1 MNYISDVKQPS
12 GIQVINRFLASPLYV
27 VLIMGLSAVANIF
40 QAELPVYTLYT
51 ATAVYTCLFGADL
64 SPLMPI
70 VLACYIA
77 PSAANNPGNNANSV
91 FSGASGIY
99 ITLLAA
105 CIAGAVLYRII
116 RQPKGIYRGKY
127 KLLLGLVLLCAGYML
142 SGIGSAAYPDSLAK
156 NLLFALIQSVSLLFP
171 YWLFSR
177 YVDWKAIRADYMA
190 WIGLSLGIAM
200 AAQILGIC
208 LFQDVFING
217 VIWRVNFY
225 TGWGMA
231 NNIAFMQIL
240 AIPSAFYIALHYRR
254 AWVGPVLGVVFMAAA
269 CMTYSRNAILFGTL
283 IYIVCALLTLR
294 YTPRQKSYR
303 IVLLG
308 IALLVVA
315 VFLVFHKQLA
325 RVFSVLLYK
334 GLGLSHRDEFLK
346 EGMKLFSKWPIFGC
360 SFFSPGFQPWDW
372 ATLDSFSSFFPPRW
386 HSTFIQL
393 FASCGLVGVTAYGFH
408 RVQTILVFWK
418 KRKKENIF
426 LHCTVFIILAC
437 SLLDSHFFNVGPTLF
452 YSMLLAFNE
461 HCPEEINI

>member
-12 GIQVINRFLASPLYV
+12 GIQAINRFVASPLYI

-51 ATAVYTCLFGADL
+51 AAAVYTCLFGADL

-77 PSAANNPGNNANSV
+77 PSAANNPGYSADSLFYGV
-91 FSGASGIY
+91 GGSYIALLVVCIIGA
-99 ITLLAA
+99 L
-105 CIAGAVLYRII
+105 LYRII
-116 RQPKGIYRGKY
+116 RQPKGIYPGKS
-127 KLLLGLVLLCAGYML
+127 KLLFGLLLLGGAYML
-142 SGIGSAAYPDSLAK
+142 SGIGSAAYPDFLAK

-177 YVDWKAIRADYMA
+177 YVDWKAIRPDYMA
-190 WIGLSLGIAM
+190 WIGLGLGMAM

-208 LFQDVFING
+208 LFQDVFIYG
-217 VIWRVNFY
+217 VVWRVNFY

-240 AIPSAFYIALHYRR
+240 AIPSAFYIALRYRR
-254 AWVGPVLGVVFMAAA
+254 AWIGPLLGVIFMVSA
-269 CMTYSRNAILFGTL
+269 CMTYSRNALLFGTL
-283 IYIVCALLTLR
+283 IYIICALLTLR
-294 YTPRQKSYR
+294 YTPGQKSYR

-308 IALLVVA
+308 IVLSVVA
-315 VFLVFHKQLA
+315 VLLVFHKQLA

-334 GLGLSHRDEFLK
+334 GLDLSHRDEFFK
-346 EGMKLFSKWPIFGC
+346 EGMKLFSQWPIFGC
-360 SFFSPGFQPWDW
+360 SFFSPGYQPWGW
-372 ATLDSFSSFFPPRW
+372 SIVESFSGFFPPRW
-386 HSTFIQL
+386 HSTIVQL
-393 FASCGLVGVTAYGFH
+393 FASCGLVGVAAYGFH
-408 RVQTILVFWK
+408 RAQTLLVFWK
-418 KRKKENIF
+418 KRSKENVF

-452 YSMLLAFNE
+452 YSMVLAFNE

>member
-1 MNYISDVKQPS
+1 MNHISNVKQNS
-12 GIQVINRFLASPLYV
+12 GIQAINRFLASPFYI
-27 VLIMGLSAVANIF
+27 VLIMALSAVANIF
-40 QAELPVYTLYT
+40 QAELFVYTLYT
-51 ATAVYTCLFGADL
+51 AVIVYTCLFGVDL

-70 VLACYIA
+70 TLACYIA

-99 ITLLAA
+99 IALLGA
-105 CIAGAVLYRII
+105 CIAGSILYRII
-116 RQPKGIYRGKY
+116 RQRQGFRPGKSR
-127 KLLLGLVLLCAGYML
+127 LLIGLLMLCGGYML
-142 SGIGSAAYPDSLAK
+142 SGIGSAAYPDFLMK
-156 NLLFALIQSVSLLFP
+156 NLLFALIQSLSLLFP

-177 YVDWKAIRADYMA
+177 YVDWKSIRKDYMA

-208 LFQDVFING
+208 LFQDVFIFG

-240 AIPSAFYIALHYRR
+240 AIPSAFYIALRYRR
-254 AWVGPVLGVVFMAAA
+254 AWAGPLLGVIFMVAA

-294 YTPRQKSYR
+294 YTPGQKSYR

-308 IALLVVA
+308 IVLSVVA

-325 RVFSVLLYK
+325 RVFSVLLFK
-334 GLGLSHRDEFLK
+334 GLDLSHRDEFLV
-346 EGMKLFSKWPIFGC
+346 EGMKLFSQWPIFGC
-360 SFFSPGFQPWDW
+360 SFFSPGYQPWGW
-372 ATLDSFSSFFPPRW
+372 SIVESFSGFFPPRW
-386 HSTFIQL
+386 HSTVIQL
-393 FASCGLVGVTAYGFH
+393 FASCGLVGVAAYGFH
-408 RVQTILVFWK
+408 RVQTIVVFWK
-418 KRKKENIF
+418 KRSKENVF
-426 LHCTVFIILAC
+426 LHCTIFIILTC
-437 SLLDSHFFNVGPTLF
+437 SLLDNHFFNVGPTLF

-461 HCPEEINI
+461 HCPEDNAI